1 MFGGDPFY
9 FGTTRKL
16 VVAFGNLFNDIS
28 IVRTKNDASEY
39 ERIKIPLSYGPK
51 EKYIQRIKGDPDLQK
66 KVEVVVPRMSF
77 EITNMAYDGDRHLN
91 SILKNR
97 NAGTATEKKQQ
108 FAPVPYN
115 VEFTLSV
122 FVRNQEDGLQ
132 ILEQIIPWFTPH
144 FTLAIN
150 AIPDLELKDD
160 LPIVMNSVTT
170 EDSYE
175 GDFTDD
181 RLIVHTLKFTAKAF
195 YYGPIREFKIIKHVQ
210 LDFLIPPSSQGP
222 VTDEEVATTPRVVRI
237 TSTVD
242 PINANETDPHTI
254 IDTLEEFDD
263 GKKYNPVT
271 DTDEDI

>member
-1 MFGGDPFY
+1 MFGGEPFY

-28 IVRTKNDASEY
+28 IVRTKQDTTEY

-66 KVEVVVPRMSF
+66 KIEVVVPRMSF
-77 EITNMAYDGDRHLN
+77 EISNMVYDGDRHLN
-91 SILKNR
+91 SIIKNR
-97 NAGTATEKKQQ
+97 NAVEKKQQ

-115 VEFTLSV
+115 LEFTLSI

-144 FTLAIN
+144 FTLTIN

-160 LPIVMNSVTT
+160 LPIVLNTVTT
-170 EDSYE
+170 EDTYE
-175 GDFTDD
+175 GDFTED

-195 YYGPIREFKIIKHVQ
+195 YYGPVREQKVIKKVQ
-210 LDFLIPPSSQGP
+210 LDFLIPPGGAGP
-222 VTDEEVATTPRVVRI
+222 ITDEDAAKTPRVARI

-242 PINANETDPHTI
+242 PITAEETDPHTI

-263 GKKYNPVT
+263 GKKYNPET
-271 DTDEDI
+271 DTDEEIT